1 MQGDTGWYR
10 EQFWQL
16 IAQIELL
23 HIVVLRNLP
32 TFPTLLI
39 GKQRLSYL
47 ANTLYKHL
55 VRVTKQKLLYW
66 VDAGEKE
73 VSCRVIL
80 HLEK

>member
-1 MQGDTGWYR
+1 
-10 EQFWQL
+10 
-16 IAQIELL
+16 LL
-23 HIVVLRNLP
+23 RGGSKKFTNDLGL
-32 TFPTLLI
+32 
-39 GKQRLSYL
+39 
-47 ANTLYKHL
+47 LYKHL